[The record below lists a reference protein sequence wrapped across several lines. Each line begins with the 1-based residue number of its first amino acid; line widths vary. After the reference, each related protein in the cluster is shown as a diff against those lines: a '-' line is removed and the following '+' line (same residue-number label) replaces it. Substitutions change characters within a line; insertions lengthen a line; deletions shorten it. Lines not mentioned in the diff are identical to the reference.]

1 MKDNNKK
8 ETALIGL
15 TICMIATLV
24 FAGMLFAALLIL
36 GVVPLLTDTETCILV
51 GMAGIGA
58 VGIFTM
64 YKISDLLKLC
74 YKEKVDEDIQNEL
87 KEKGEKSQDKEKNN
101 V

>member
-1 MKDNNKK
+1 MKENNKK

-15 TICMIATLV
+15 TICMIAMIIFT
-24 FAGMLFAALLIL
+24 GMLFAGLLLL
-36 GVVPLLTDTETCILV
+36 GTIPLLTDTEICILV
-51 GMAGIGA
+51 TITGMGA

-87 KEKGEKSQDKEKNN
+87 KEKGEKSQNEEL
-101 V
+101 

>member
-15 TICMIATLV
+15 TICMIAMLIFT
-24 FAGMLFAALLIL
+24 GMLFAGLLIL
-36 GVVPLLTDTETCILV
+36 GTVPLLTDTEICILV
-51 GMAGIGA
+51 VMTGVGA

-87 KEKGEKSQDKEKNN
+87 KEKEKKN
-101 V
+101 

>member
-15 TICMIATLV
+15 TICMIAMLI

-51 GMAGIGA
+51 VMAGVGA
-58 VGIFTM
+58 VGVFTM
-64 YKISDLLKLC
+64 YKMIDLLKLC

-87 KEKGEKSQDKEKNN
+87 KKKGEKS
-101 V
+101 

>member
-1 MKDNNKK
+1 MKDNTNKK

-51 GMAGIGA
+51 VMAGVGA

-87 KEKGEKSQDKEKNN
+87 EENERHKKN
-101 V
+101 

>member
-1 MKDNNKK
+1 MKDNTNKK

-36 GVVPLLTDTETCILV
+36 GTVPLLTDTETCILV
-51 GMAGIGA
+51 VMAGVGA
-58 VGIFTM
+58 VRIFTM

-74 YKEKVDEDIQNEL
+74 YKESVEKDVQDEIEGNERH
-87 KEKGEKSQDKEKNN
+87 KE
-101 V
+101 VY